1 MIITANPDQDADS
14 TPTPGQQHLSLRAF
28 LERLKAHV
36 ATVTGAWIT
45 AEVVKATKK
54 PRNFQLEL
62 CESDDDGTPVA
73 KASATLWRNFEGVL
87 AAFRAVAGENP
98 RPGMRLLLRVKPSFH
113 PIYGLSLDIETIDPS
128 YTLGDIAQ
136 RLLAVRQML
145 RDAGYFDRNRAFP
158 CPADYHR
165 VAVLSPF
172 EAASLGDF
180 REAADRLQRVGLCT
194 FDYKHALFQGNNA
207 ADGLVT
213 ALKAF
218 VANHKT
224 QPYCALCIIRGGGSV
239 ADLAELNQLRIAA
252 AICHA
257 PLPVLTGIGHERDR
271 GLLDDVACRSFDTP
285 SKVVLHIERAILESA
300 QAAGADWQTIRGEA
314 RHGLDAAQRKVESV
328 REAIAAGSAAAIHS
342 AERTLARNLQSI
354 ASSAAA
360 TLATARIEQD
370 MAHESLHVNAL
381 RALTDARRAITADME
396 QALGLGPAHTLARGF
411 AIVRDPS
418 GRVLPSRAAALA
430 ADSLAIEFND
440 GAIPVRRTTDGN

>member
-45 AEVVKATKK
+45 AEVVKADKK
-54 PRNFQLEL
+54 GRSFYLEL
-62 CESDDDGTPVA
+62 AETDENGAPVA
-73 KASATLWRNFEGVL
+73 KVNANIWRNIEGVL
-87 AAFRAVAGENP
+87 APFRTATGAIP
-98 RPGMRLLLRVKPSFH
+98 RPGMRLLLHVRPTFDPV
-113 PIYGLSLDIETIDPS
+113 YGLKLEIDKIDPS
-128 YTLGDIAQ
+128 FTLGDIERSLQEMRQ
-136 RLLAVRQML
+136 RLRE
-145 RDAGYFDRNRAFP
+145 AGHYDRNRSFP
-158 CPADYHR
+158 CPSDYFR
-165 VAVLSPF
+165 VAILSPV
-172 EAASLGDF
+172 EAAALGDF
-180 REAADRLQRVGLCT
+180 RETADRLEQAGLCS
-194 FDYKHALFQGNNA
+194 FDYKYSSFQGNRA
-207 ADGLVT
+207 AEGLIG
-213 ALKAF
+213 ALHEF
-218 VANHKT
+218 VHAHRIT
-224 QPYCALCIIRGGGSV
+224 PFCAVCIIRGGGSV

-257 PLPVLTGIGHERDR
+257 PLPVLTGIGHERDW

-314 RHGLDAAQRKVESV
+314 RHGLDAAQRKIESV

-354 ASSAAA
+354 ASGAAA

-381 RALTDARRAITADME
+381 RALTDARRAIAADME

-418 GRVLPSRAAALA
+418 GRVLPNRAAALA